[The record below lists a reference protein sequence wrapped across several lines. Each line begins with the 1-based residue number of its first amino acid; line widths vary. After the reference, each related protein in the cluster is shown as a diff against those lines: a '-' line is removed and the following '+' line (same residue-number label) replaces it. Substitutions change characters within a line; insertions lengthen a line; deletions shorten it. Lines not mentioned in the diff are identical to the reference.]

1 VIIEMIFF
9 IWLLGATPNSTSD
22 SDKCGTKRGHQ
33 DRATAALSFRI
44 LQMQPNKKEGRM
56 ELRPLCQKIVNR
68 NFLPADCL
76 FSSAQ
81 CSQTKDAHS
90 KQQQANRFWH
100 GRSRSNIRQDKR
112 IVIVV

>member
-1 VIIEMIFF
+1 MPDVQVVAV
-9 IWLLGATPNSTSD
+9 L
-22 SDKCGTKRGHQ
+22 
-33 DRATAALSFRI
+33 TASG
-44 LQMQPNKKEGRM
+44 LQMLPKKQKGRTQW
-56 ELRPLCQKIVNR
+56 RPLCQKIVNR

-90 KQQQANRFWH
+90 KQQQANWFWH